1 MSLKTRVNVV
11 SFYSYQLS
19 TVFNVPA
26 DKNEEAEIVLSND
39 ESKVTVAFSVWVMLN
54 ENTDDECIFLKSD
67 ELVHT
72 DIRKTVLKED
82 KIY

>member
-39 ESKVTVAFSVWVMLN
+39 ESKVIVAFSV
-54 ENTDDECIFLKSD
+54 
-67 ELVHT
+67 
-72 DIRKTVLKED
+72 
-82 KIY
+82 

>member
-19 TVFNVPA
+19 TVFNVSA

-39 ESKVTVAFSVWVMLN
+39 ESKVTVAFSV
-54 ENTDDECIFLKSD
+54 
-67 ELVHT
+67 
-72 DIRKTVLKED
+72 
-82 KIY
+82 